1 MYSLKVLILSTLCVI
16 HSMKIVD
23 LISTC
28 LADTSVDQINYNA
41 CNDKLDKE

>member
-1 MYSLKVLILSTLCVI
+1 MYILKVLILSTLCVI
-16 HSMKIVD
+16 HSMKRVD

-28 LADTSVDQINYNA
+28 LVDTSVDQINYNA